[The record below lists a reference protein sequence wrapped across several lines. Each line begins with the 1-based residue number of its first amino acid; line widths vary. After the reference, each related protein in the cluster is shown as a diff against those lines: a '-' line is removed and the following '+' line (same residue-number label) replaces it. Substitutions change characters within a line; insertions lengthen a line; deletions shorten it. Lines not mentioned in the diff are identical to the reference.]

1 MGHKLVG
8 DDRIVNKKI
17 LFFYA
22 RDSFSMTYCPLCD
35 SIYEACNLRTN
46 MKADTRTKFA
56 ISVILILSVAFII
69 AIHTLIFHDLRTL
82 AFYFLLD
89 LALIPVQV
97 LIVTLLIDQLLKQH
111 EKRAMLGKLN
121 MVIGIFFTETGTRML
136 QQFMAFDRR
145 GANQCRAMAVAVNWT
160 SRDYENARA
169 QMNNLDLDLVGRAD
183 DLAKLRDYLL
193 VKRPFFLSLLENP
206 NLLEHESFTDL
217 LWAVFHLTEELSMR
231 KDLHALTEP
240 DLEHM
245 GGDLKRVYT
254 RLIVEWLAY
263 LKHQKRDYPYL
274 FSLAVRTNPFDKN
287 ASVEIRLPA

>member
-35 SIYEACNLRTN
+35 SIYQACNLRTN
-46 MKADTRTKFA
+46 MKTDTRTKFA

-217 LWAVFHLTEELSMR
+217 LWAVFHLTEELAAREKLDDLPPSDLQHLAGDMR
-231 KDLHALTEP
+231 RAAGL
-240 DLEHM
+240 
-245 GGDLKRVYT
+245 GV
-254 RLIVEWLAY
+254 VQWLAY
-263 LKHQKRDYPYL
+263 MQHLQRAYPYL
-274 FSLAVRTNPFDKN
+274 FSLAVRINPFNPD
-287 ASVEIRLPA
+287 ASPVVR